1 MTYRSY
7 LLRYLESS
15 CPVHSMSLSTN
26 YCLVRTS
33 CADVQVTKYDH
44 MQYLTDQATAPI
56 SD

>member
-15 CPVHSMSLSTN
+15 SPVHSMSLSTN